1 MIIEETGLCSKCG
14 EDEAVAS
21 QLLDGPPR
29 LSSPGS
35 GCVKLWVVNE
45 TFCMNPHQLTTLLNS
60 LSSAHAGDLRQTQP
74 VATSQRFW
82 QWTMLAQALAPALLS
97 RNRRIVA
104 ISGSQGSGKSTLA
117 KILVE
122 QLREQGKTA
131 ACVSLD
137 DFYLPKQTRVKL
149 AQEVHPLLATR
160 GVPGT
165 HDSSRLRHVLEQF
178 ESTLGLVTVDLPVF
192 DKGLDDRVAD
202 TQVQA
207 ELLIVEGWCLGV
219 QPQDAAL
226 LAHPINDLE
235 RAEDTHS
242 TWRRWSNQ
250 QIQQHYLPLWPLIN
264 EWILLEPPGFAQVQQ
279 WRRQQEMDLPSD
291 QRMSEPALQRFIQHY
306 QRLTEWQWQHPIK
319 APGLRVELTP
329 DHEIKD
335 IHSLEDNS

>member
-1 MIIEETGLCSKCG
+1 
-14 EDEAVAS
+14 
-21 QLLDGPPR
+21 
-29 LSSPGS
+29 
-35 GCVKLWVVNE
+35 
-45 TFCMNPHQLTTLLNS
+45 MNPHQLTTLLNS
-60 LSSAHAGDLRQTQP
+60 LPATHAGHPRQAQP
-74 VATSQRFW
+74 AIINQRFW

-117 KILVE
+117 RILVK
-122 QLREQGKTA
+122 QLHALGKTA

-137 DFYLPKQTRVKL
+137 DFYLPKQARAKL

-178 ESTLGLVTVDLPVF
+178 GSNNGLVTVDLPAF

-202 TQVQA
+202 IQVQA
-207 ELLIVEGWCLGV
+207 ELLVVEGWCLGV
-219 QPQDAAL
+219 QPQDAASL
-226 LAHPINDLE
+226 QHPVNDLE

-242 TWRRWSNQ
+242 TWRRWSNK

-264 EWILLEPPGFAQVQQ
+264 EWILLRPPGFAQVQQ
-279 WRRQQEMDLPSD
+279 WRRQQELDLPSD
-291 QRMSEPALQRFIQHY
+291 QRMSESTLQRFIQHY

-335 IHSLEDNS
+335 IHSLKENSELFSFGSDKPA